1 LVFDDP
7 VQVSRQD
14 REVDG
19 EERWQTIGMVGR
31 RLFLV
36 AHTIDEKNGMIRM
49 ISARRAAP
57 QEEMICAQGY

>member
-1 LVFDDP
+1 MYEGGCGICLG
-7 VQVSRQD
+7 R
-14 REVDG
+14 
-19 EERWQTIGMVGR
+19 VGL
-31 RLFLV
+31 RLLLV